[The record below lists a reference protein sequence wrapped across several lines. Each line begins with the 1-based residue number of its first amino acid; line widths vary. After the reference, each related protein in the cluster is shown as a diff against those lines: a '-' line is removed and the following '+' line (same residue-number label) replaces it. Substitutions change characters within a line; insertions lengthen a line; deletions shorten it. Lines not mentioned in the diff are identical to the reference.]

1 MTTVLILA
9 AGEQARWED
18 DMGIKQLL
26 PVEQESVISRIQRQV
41 RDRGFA
47 AFVVTHHPQI
57 IKVSKRTIMPRERR
71 WTAET
76 LRSTAYM
83 WTSRVIVLLGDVV
96 YSKAVMDSIINYDG
110 AVRFWGN
117 LHEIFALNFNDEA
130 MTKMF
135 TAIDKAIHHAEFQ
148 GGPGKLRKDYQAC
161 VGVDIEDNNIRQPYF
176 EEDLPP
182 DNTKDF
188 DTTGEWKAFVLEVLN
203 TWKLDDL
210 PERVGI

>member
-26 PVEQESVISRIQRQV
+26 PVEKESVIIRIQRQV
-41 RDRGFA
+41 RDRELA
-47 AFVVTHHPQI
+47 AFVVTHHPMI
-57 IKVSKRTIMPRERR
+57 IKCSERTIMPRARR

-83 WTSRVIVLLGDVV
+83 WTAKVIVLLGDVV

-130 MTKMF
+130 MTPML
-135 TAIDKAIHHAEFQ
+135 TAIDKAVYHAEFK
-148 GGPGKLRKDYQAC
+148 GGPGKMRKIYQAF
-161 VGVDIEDNNIRQPYF
+161 VGFDFEDNNINHMIF
-176 EEDLPP
+176 ETVSIYDY
-182 DNTKDF
+182 TTDF
-188 DTTGEWKAFVLEVLN
+188 DTAQEWRNFVLEVLN
-203 TWKLDDL
+203 TRKLDDL
-210 PERVGI
+210 PERVDT